1 MVLYIVFVCCLVTLK
16 PCNYSHLNVVAS
28 TAFNEGVRLRLFSV
42 CNEITRS
49 GYAGRWLVTRAVAA
63 AARAARGLCII
74 CAGRR
79 RRHQSGRSGGQALGF
94 AGRTREAAN

>member
-1 MVLYIVFVCCLVTLK
+1 MKACAYAYFQFVMKSRARIMLD
-16 PCNYSHLNVVAS
+16 
-28 TAFNEGVRLRLFSV
+28 G
-42 CNEITRS
+42 
-49 GYAGRWLVTRAVAA
+49 GWLVTRAVAA

-79 RRHQSGRSGGQALGF
+79 RRHQSGRSDGQALGF